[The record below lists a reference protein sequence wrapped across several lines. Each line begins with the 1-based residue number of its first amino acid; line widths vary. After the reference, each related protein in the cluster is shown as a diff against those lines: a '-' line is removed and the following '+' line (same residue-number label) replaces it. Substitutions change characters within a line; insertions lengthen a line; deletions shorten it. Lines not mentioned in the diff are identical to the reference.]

1 MSKSQE
7 QLLRSASAY
16 LSVNV
21 EESLLLDGN
30 DTLGH
35 REEALHQVVVGP
47 RRRPPVGVDAAR
59 VPDAPVAVVA
69 VLVLLAAA
77 DLVDGRVAL
86 IVDADGAVAQ
96 TRVLR
101 WRTDTC

>member
-1 MSKSQE
+1 M
-7 QLLRSASAY
+7 AY

-21 EESLLLDGN
+21 EESLFLDSN
-30 DTLGH
+30 DALIH

-47 RRRPPVGVDAAR
+47 RSRTPVGVDAAR
-59 VPDAPVAVVA
+59 VQNAPVADVA
-69 VLVLLAAA
+69 VLVLVATA

-96 TRVLR
+96 VSVLR
-101 WRTDTC
+101 WRTNTC